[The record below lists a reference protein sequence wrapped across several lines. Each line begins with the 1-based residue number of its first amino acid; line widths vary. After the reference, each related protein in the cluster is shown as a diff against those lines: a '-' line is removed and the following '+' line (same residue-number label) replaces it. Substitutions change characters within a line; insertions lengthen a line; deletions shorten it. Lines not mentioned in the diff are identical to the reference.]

1 MTWLTATGDV
11 VLAIIRWLENN
22 PIIGTAVLAACAYAF
37 QRYIDHARRAAAA
50 VEIAARAL
58 EVLVARFNAAI
69 VGKLAYELRGPRTAE
84 MVDVMRGIDVG
95 SLPSG
100 IVTSFA
106 NVRCDIAAINTRMNE
121 VFAKPKSPDQVVRL
135 HERRA
140 DLESSCKV
148 LAHALAQHKKLNRA
162 SRAYLVR
169 SREVSVPTTL
179 AEFMSRHSTSTFRR

>member
-1 MTWLTATGDV
+1 MTWLTELGEV
-11 VLAIIRWLENN
+11 VSSIIRWLEAN
-22 PIIGTAVLAACAYAF
+22 PIIGTAVLAACAYAI

-50 VEIAARAL
+50 VEIATRAL

-69 VGKLAYELRGPRTAE
+69 IGKLAYELRGPRTAE

-106 NVRCDIAAINTRMNE
+106 NVRCDIAAINSRMNE
-121 VFAKPKSPDQVVRL
+121 VFCKPKNSDQVARL
-135 HERRA
+135 QERRA
-140 DLESSCKV
+140 DFESSCKV

-162 SRAYLVR
+162 SRPYLVR
-169 SREVSVPTTL
+169 TQEVLVPTTL
-179 AEFMSRHSTSTFRR
+179 ADFMSRHSTSRSRR

>member
-1 MTWLTATGDV
+1 MGWITQFAEAVW
-11 VLAIIRWLENN
+11 AIIRWLESN
-22 PIIGTAVLAACAYAF
+22 PIIATAVLAACAYAI

-50 VEIAARAL
+50 IEIATRAL

-69 VGKLAYELRGPRTAE
+69 IGKLAYELRGPRTAE

-106 NVRCDIAAINTRMNE
+106 NVRCDIAAINSRMNE
-121 VFAKPKSPDQVVRL
+121 VFDKPKNPDRAKRL
-135 HERRA
+135 AERRK

-148 LAHALAQHKKLNRA
+148 LAHALEQYEKLKKASQPYLIQKRHVNVPKTLSDFMTQHSSL
-162 SRAYLVR
+162 R
-169 SREVSVPTTL
+169 SSD
-179 AEFMSRHSTSTFRR
+179 